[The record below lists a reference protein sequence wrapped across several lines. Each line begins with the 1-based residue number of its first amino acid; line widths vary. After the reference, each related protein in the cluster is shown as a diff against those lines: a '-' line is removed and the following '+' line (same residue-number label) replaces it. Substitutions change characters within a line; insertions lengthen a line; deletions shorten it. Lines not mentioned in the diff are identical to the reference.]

1 MLIVR
6 LTLCAVRLGLFFSL
20 LLFKLHAS
28 MMHHSTCQLVDAD
41 FLISSEAQN
50 VNGSLFL
57 YDQMNH
63 TLFFSESKRR
73 VFYIVCHSVYCSVF
87 WMFVCSDKFNKI

>member
-1 MLIVR
+1 MLIVH
-6 LTLCAVRLGLFFSL
+6 LTLSAVRLGLLLSL

-28 MMHHSTCQLVDAD
+28 MMHHRTCQLVDAD

-63 TLFFSESKRR
+63 TLFFSDSKRR
-73 VFYIVCHSVYCSVF
+73 VFYIACHSVYCSAF
-87 WMFVCSDKFNKI
+87 RMFVCSDQFHKI